1 MANIID
7 DENCLTVW
15 LNACEFLK
23 DRPGYFNL
31 VLVVQDPSAFE
42 MQWLVDYDPA
52 TISSSAPTTK
62 EVINTIFP
70 FEYLLKGKQTSFIYT
85 AYARAHIQ
93 SKKRRFWGTY
103 FLRMINYGEDA
114 VNQLQNIIQAIINS
128 KVARKGCYYIHITD
142 STLESNVRPLGG
154 PCLQYL
160 QISMPDVDTVNLT
173 AVYRNHDYFN
183 RTFGNLLG
191 LSFLL
196 KFICRETNKNVGSL
210 CCHSMHAF
218 IGSSKSNL
226 EKLLS

>member
-1 MANIID
+1 MAKIIEE
-7 DENCLTVW
+7 ENCLTVW
-15 LNACEFLK
+15 LHACEFLK
-23 DRPGYFNL
+23 DHAGYFNL
-31 VLVVQDPSAFE
+31 ILVINDPSAFE
-42 MQWLVDYDPA
+42 IRWLSDYDPA
-52 TISSSAPTTK
+52 KVDSFAPSTK

-70 FEYLLKGKQTSFIYT
+70 FEYLFKDKQTDFIYT
-85 AYARAHIQ
+85 AYARAHVQ

-103 FLRMINYGEDA
+103 FLRMINYGENA
-114 VNQLQNIIQAIINS
+114 VNQLQNIIQAIKNS

-160 QISMPDVDTVNLT
+160 QISMPDVDTINLM

-196 KFICRETNKNVGSL
+196 KFICRETEKNVGSL

-218 IGSSKSNL
+218 LGSNKSNVK
-226 EKLLS
+226 KLLS